1 MWELQ
6 KGPDDGNDV
15 IKSCEWEKKP
25 LDSFLQTEKT
35 GKNVLLQS
43 SLKENVK
50 VNK

>member
-6 KGPDDGNDV
+6 KGPDDGNGV
-15 IKSCEWEKKP
+15 IKSCEWKKNP
-25 LDSFLQTEKT
+25 IRFLLPDRKT
-35 GKNVLLQS
+35 GKNVLLGN